1 VLGIWNLEFVMV
13 SILYIIGSLVILYLG
28 ANSLVKGAGS
38 LAERLGVSSL
48 VVGLTVVAFGTST
61 PELIV
66 SVQATLDGFGG
77 ISIGNVIGSNVA
89 NIGLILGLSALIFPL
104 KAQMQLIRFD
114 TPVMIF
120 ATLLFLVFFLDNTVG
135 RIEGMVFLLA
145 IIGYSV
151 FNVIKSRQE
160 HQKKVIMEFDDTI
173 PKQTRHWALD
183 VLFIAL
189 GLAGLII
196 GSEILVKNAVDLARL
211 LGMSEAVIGLT
222 IVAIGT
228 STPELAT
235 SIVAA
240 VKKQPDIAIGN
251 VIGSNIFNIFGILGV
266 ASLVKP
272 ISTPDINLV
281 DMLVMIALSLLLLPF
296 IKTGFT
302 LRRWEGALLLAV
314 YVGYMWFL
322 LQGA

>member
-1 VLGIWNLEFVMV
+1 MML
-13 SILYIIGSLVILYLG
+13 SILYIIGALVILYFG

-77 ISIGNVIGSNVA
+77 ISIGNVIGSNIA

-120 ATLLFLVFFLDNTVG
+120 ATLLFLVFFLDNTIG
-135 RIEGMVFLLA
+135 RIEGMIFLLA
-145 IIGYSV
+145 ITGYAI

-160 HQKKVIMEFDDTI
+160 HQKSVIEEFDDSI
-173 PKQTRHWALD
+173 PKPTRHWALD

-196 GSEILVKNAVDLARL
+196 GSEILVKNSVDLARL
-211 LGMSEAVIGLT
+211 LGLSEAVIGLT
-222 IVAIGT
+222 IVALGT

-251 VIGSNIFNIFGILGV
+251 VIGSNIFNILGILGV

-272 ISTPDINLV
+272 VNAPDINYV

-302 LRRWEGALLLAV
+302 LRRWEGALLLV
-314 YVGYMWFL
+314 IYVGYMWFL